1 MINKFQKILQWLDPE
16 RGYIAAPALAE
27 ATGIPLQ
34 KIWSYLTQ
42 WHARHNRFQHVGP
55 PYPPHN
61 GGLYDLELEGYKFLE
76 NDYYVIHKAPDKADG
91 TDRQLGL
98 YWRGWRTQEK
108 KPAGVLGQPKL
119 EWDKNTAS
127 GWTTIWGPQTAVCSD
142 ACDTF
147 GDQARGQKHHLADNV
162 VYAPGSHGADW
173 AVSILR
179 ATQMMSA
186 NLTIWELPEYI
197 LEDDQL
203 QVAASDVS
211 QRQTIRGY
219 LATDLKSLG
228 ALIHLMGT
236 GDKEHEGA
244 IESVTRRTLFQWGH
258 PKCIYLSGVAADVNM
273 LNEWTFR
280 LYQRNLRDLGVGAY
294 SPCYP
299 ALIVKGGDETVQIK
313 FTSTAAGASQNTWVY
328 TFPVGGHA
336 NWTLIKAEDGG
347 APGYLDCVINDV
359 DYVTV
364 SYTMGA
370 QSAETFVK
378 TVALFEGPGY

>member
-1 MINKFQKILQWLDPE
+1 MINEFQKILQWLNPE
-16 RGYIAAPALAE
+16 KGYIAAPALAE

-42 WHARHNRFQHVGP
+42 WHARHVRFQHVGP
-55 PYPPHN
+55 PYAPDN
-61 GGLYDLELEGYKFLE
+61 GGVYAEVPGGYQFAE
-76 NDYYVIHKAPDKADG
+76 NDYYIIHKAPDKADG

-98 YWRGWRTQEK
+98 YWRSWYTQEK
-108 KPAGVLGQPKL
+108 VGASALGHPEL

-127 GWTTIWGPQTAVCSD
+127 GWTTIWGPQTAVRSRS
-142 ACDTF
+142 CDTF
-147 GDQARGQKHHLADNV
+147 GDQARGQKLHLSDDV

-179 ATQMMSA
+179 ATQMMNA

-211 QRQTIRGY
+211 QRQTIRGH

-228 ALIHLMGT
+228 GLIHLMGT
-236 GDKEHEGA
+236 GDKEHKGA

-258 PKCIYLSGVAADVNM
+258 PKCIYLLRSTNDLNM
-273 LNEWTFR
+273 FDDWTFR
-280 LYQRNLRDLGVGAY
+280 IYQRNLRNLGAGAY
-294 SPCYP
+294 SACYP
-299 ALIVKGGDETVQIK
+299 ALIVKGGDDSVSIK
-313 FTSTAAGASQNTWVY
+313 FASTAGGASQNTWTY
-328 TFPVGGHA
+328 TFPGGGHA
-336 NWTLIKAEDGG
+336 NWTLIKASDGG
-347 APGYLDCVINDV
+347 APGYLDCKLNDV
-359 DYVTV
+359 DYVTI

-370 QSAETFVK
+370 ESAEAFAK